1 MSSSILTFKS
11 TIGNAVSYVRTVV
24 LTEHTDSD
32 SDYDRSVVT
41 NKERDWRVCRLAP
54 TVVVAHSRFATEA
67 RTQHDP
73 VLEETLLSRR
83 FLSTPGAM
91 VRTLCRRFFSFGPV
105 PHFTDERDGLCP
117 QFPASSSLV

>member
-1 MSSSILTFKS
+1 MSSSILTFES

-41 NKERDWRVCRLAP
+41 NKDTHCTRLASLS
-54 TVVVAHSRFATEA
+54 SRADRGCSAQSLDIATEA

-91 VRTLCRRFFSFGPV
+91 VHTLCRRFFVWSG
-105 PHFTDERDGLCP
+105 
-117 QFPASSSLV
+117 SSLH